1 LSVIDNPEGSKIDFM
16 SVRGGSA
23 DKFGNRYEA
32 LWAIDQLLRIV
43 DGGARSLTLEPIERD
58 ESRGVEFVVADTN
71 GTSEYWSVKRQTI
84 KASGWTVALL
94 ATKDERGRTILGD
107 LLEHV
112 ERDPSHRG
120 FFASSQAAVDFEE
133 LRSAVN
139 KGVLD
144 ERLQQSAKLSG
155 AFQKYVLPLCSGDNK
170 RAQPFLLRVR
180 THAVD
185 EARLKENVDFA
196 IRKLFYAAADA
207 LLDVAAVRGYLGD
220 LLLENIHCTID
231 RDQAIEALRTHGG
244 LRDWAI
250 DRTVPNRFDQICD
263 A

>member
-1 LSVIDNPEGSKIDFM
+1 M

-112 ERDPSHRG
+112 ERDADHRG
-120 FFASSQAAVDFEE
+120 FFAFSLV
-133 LRSAVN
+133 
-139 KGVLD
+139 
-144 ERLQQSAKLSG
+144 
-155 AFQKYVLPLCSGDNK
+155 AFDLGEPAFGGHHGPLGGPPLP
-170 RAQPFLLRVR
+170 F
-180 THAVD
+180 
-185 EARLKENVDFA
+185 
-196 IRKLFYAAADA
+196 
-207 LLDVAAVRGYLGD
+207 
-220 LLLENIHCTID
+220 
-231 RDQAIEALRTHGG
+231 
-244 LRDWAI
+244 
-250 DRTVPNRFDQICD
+250 
-263 A
+263 